1 MDIVLSEVAARRGF
15 ISQEQFGLHDILNN
29 RFGRYYQQGG
39 SSRLSASLVARGQTG
54 RQRQKKRNLQGAA

>member
-1 MDIVLSEVAARRGF
+1 MDIVLSEVPARRGF

-39 SSRLSASLVARGQTG
+39 SSQLSASLVARGQTG
-54 RQRQKKRNLQGAA
+54 RQRHRKRDIQGAA